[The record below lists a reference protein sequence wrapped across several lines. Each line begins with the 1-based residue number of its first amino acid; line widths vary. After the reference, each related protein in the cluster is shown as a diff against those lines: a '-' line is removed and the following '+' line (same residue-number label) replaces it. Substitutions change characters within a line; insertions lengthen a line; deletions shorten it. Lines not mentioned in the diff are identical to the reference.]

1 MNGIAVYSATV
12 IIGIVVYCATVIIG
26 IVVYSATVI
35 IGIVAV
41 YSATVIIDIVV
52 YSDMFGLFWRL
63 FQEMVP
69 KESDFDMKRSG
80 FGLTE
85 GQTLEKVQDY
95 EFFWVLIGQIE

>member
-1 MNGIAVYSATV
+1 MNGIVAVYSATV
-12 IIGIVVYCATVIIG
+12 IIGIV
-26 IVVYSATVI
+26 
-35 IGIVAV
+35 V